1 MIASRRLEDLHPAAR
16 RRAVAFL
23 GACRREGIDVLIYC
37 TFRDAEAQA
46 AEYAKGRTAPG
57 RIVTWAKPGESWHQY
72 RLAFDCVPFGPGG
85 KLVWNR
91 STPEER
97 ELWERVGKAGESV
110 GLQWSGRWTGAKRE
124 TAHFQ
129 FTGGLTLADLQAGR
143 LPAEDA

>member
-23 GACRREGIDVLIYC
+23 GACKREGIEGLIYC

-46 AEYAKGRTAPG
+46 AEYAKGRTVPG
-57 RIVTWAKPGESWHQY
+57 DIVTWAKPGESWHQY
-72 RLAFDCVPFGPGG
+72 RLAFDCVPLVNG
-85 KLVWNR
+85 KPVWNR
-91 STPEER
+91 VTRAER
-97 ELWERVGKAGESV
+97 ELWDRVGKAGESV
-110 GLQWSGRWTGAKRE
+110 GLEWSGRWKGRRRE

-129 FTGGLTLADLQAGR
+129 FTGGFSLANLQAGS